1 MRKRTTRTLAV
12 AATGALAVAALA
24 ACGRGG
30 PGGGDDEKVTGGKLM
45 LAVLNDQSG
54 PYADLS
60 GKNAVTAVQMAVD
73 DFKAKHGD
81 DAVTTDIEVV
91 SADHQNK
98 PDIAN
103 TKAQELYDRQGA
115 DVILDV
121 PTSSAALAVA
131 GQAKAKKKLYLNVT
145 AATTELTGKQCNKYT
160 FHYAYDTYMLANG
173 TGTTVTQQGGKSWY
187 IVYPDYAF
195 GQDMQKSFSTAIKA
209 AGGSVVAADPTP
221 FPNDNFSTF
230 LLKAPTLNPKPTVLG
245 TMQAG
250 GDLVNLV
257 KQYNEFKLR
266 DKGVDLAVGLMFIT
280 DIHSLGVEA
289 FAGTTFTDA
298 WYWNFDE
305 QNRAWADKFQAKTGT
320 RPSFAHAGNYSA
332 ATQYLEAV
340 QRAGTDNAD
349 DVVKALEGYKFSD
362 FFARN
367 GEFRA
372 ADHRVVHDAY
382 LAKVKAKAD
391 VKEDWDY
398 EEILKTIPASEAFRP
413 ASAAAAAGCSMG
425 G

>member
-1 MRKRTTRTLAV
+1 MRKRTTRALAV
-12 AATGALAVAALA
+12 AATGAVVLAG
-24 ACGRGG
+24 CGRGG
-30 PGGGDDEKVTGGKLM
+30 PGGGDDEKVTGGKLV

-54 PYADLS
+54 IYADLS

-73 DFKAKHGD
+73 DFKARHADK
-81 DAVTTDIEVV
+81 AVAAEIEVV

-103 TKAQELYDRQGA
+103 SKAQELYDRQGA
-115 DVILDV
+115 AVILDV

-131 GQAKAKKKLYLNVT
+131 TQAKQKKKLYLNVT
-145 AATTELTGKQCNKYT
+145 AATTELTGAQCNKYT
-160 FHYAYDTYMLANG
+160 FHYAYDTWMLANG
-173 TGTTVTQQGGKSWY
+173 TGRTVTEQGGKTWY

-195 GQDMQKSFSTAIKA
+195 GQDMQKSFTAAIKA

-230 LLKAPTLNPKPTVLG
+230 LLKAPTLSPKPAVLG

-266 DKGVDLAVGLMFIT
+266 EKGVDLAVGLMFIT
-280 DIHSLGVEA
+280 DIHSLGPDA

-298 WYWNFDE
+298 WYWNFDK
-305 QNRAWADKFQAKTGT
+305 QNREWADKFQAKTGT
-320 RPSFAHAGNYSA
+320 RPSFAHAGDYSA

-340 QRAGTDNAD
+340 QRAGTDNSD
-349 DVVKALEGYKFSD
+349 EVVKALEGYKFSD

-367 GEFRA
+367 AEIRA
-372 ADHRVVHDAY
+372 ADHSVVHDVY
-382 LAKVKAKAD
+382 LAKVKSKAQ
-391 VKEDWDY
+391 VTEDWDY

-413 ASAAAAAGCSMG
+413 AAESGCSMG